1 MHLTI
6 AELFLEIPTGITE
19 ISVQQNRNKSP
30 LTKRYIG
37 LSLLYKI
44 SIASCETHLRQTFAM
59 FPPNASMLISIHFVS
74 FT

>member
-30 LTKRYIG
+30 LTKRYI
-37 LSLLYKI
+37 SLLYKL
-44 SIASCETHLRQTFAM
+44 SIASCETHLRHTFAM
-59 FPPNASMLISIHFVS
+59 FPPNARMLISINFVS